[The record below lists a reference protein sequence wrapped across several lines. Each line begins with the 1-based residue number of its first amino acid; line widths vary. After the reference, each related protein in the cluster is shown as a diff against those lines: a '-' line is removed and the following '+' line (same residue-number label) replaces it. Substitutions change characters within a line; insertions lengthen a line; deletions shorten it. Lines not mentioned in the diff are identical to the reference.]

1 MAEVLIQA
9 AGARRRRP
17 SRRREEILA
26 IAAEL
31 FAERGFSGVT
41 VDDIGAAAGV
51 SGPALYHHFDSKE
64 AVLGEMLVGISQYL
78 VGSGRQIRENSPAAS
93 LLDDLIGMHVDF
105 AVDRRALITVHFRDL
120 PQASRPDQHRVRL
133 LQRQYAEIWVDALIM
148 RKSELTP
155 AVARPAVHAVF
166 GLINSTPF
174 SKRTRRA
181 DMVALLRAMAVGA
194 FAAVEAPEDLEGIER

>member
-1 MAEVLIQA
+1 MAAALTQA
-9 AGARRRRP
+9 AGGSRRRP

-31 FAERGFSGVT
+31 FADRGFSGVT

-78 VGSGRQIRENSPAAS
+78 VSTGRELRDTSPAEG
-93 LLDDLIGMHVDF
+93 LLDELIGMHVEF

-133 LQRQYAEIWVDALIM
+133 LQRQYAEIWVDALIV
-148 RKSELTP
+148 RRPGLSPT
-155 AVARPAVHAVF
+155 VARPAVHAVF

-181 DMVALLRAMAVGA
+181 DMVELLRAMAVGA
-194 FAAVEAPEDLEGIER
+194 FAAVEATDDSEGTER